1 MDRCLAA
8 LSIMSTPNASRAY
21 ITRTMSQF
29 MPRNFFRN
37 CVMGVATKILQAGW
51 LARRV

>member
-1 MDRCLAA
+1 M
-8 LSIMSTPNASRAY
+8 ITPNASKAY

-29 MPRNFFRN
+29 MPRSFFRN
-37 CVMGVATKILQAGW
+37 WVMGEGTKILQAGW